1 MVTSLERTSG
11 TVMAQ
16 RRSVRVA
23 IYPPQVRIA
32 GSFGRLVDVS
42 ETGALV
48 QVQETL
54 TSDRDWRLLISV
66 DPEPVE
72 VGVRVVRTQAV
83 AVQLPE
89 ATWRR
94 QEYAIGLAFTEISI
108 KAREALQRLCGDAFG
123 KEEVPDEPTRVS
135 DPPSEDPDSSSL
147 LEEV

>member
-1 MVTSLERTSG
+1 
-11 TVMAQ
+11 MAQ
-16 RRSVRVA
+16 RRSARVA
-23 IYPPQVRIA
+23 IYPPQVRLA

-54 TSDRDWRLLISV
+54 TSDREWRLLISV

-72 VGVRVVRTQAV
+72 VAVRVVRTQAV

-89 ATWRR
+89 ATWHR
-94 QEYAIGLAFTEISI
+94 QEYAIGLAFTEISV

-123 KEEVPDEPTRVS
+123 KEEVPGESTS
-135 DPPSEDPDSSSL
+135 GSEPPSEGPDPSPL